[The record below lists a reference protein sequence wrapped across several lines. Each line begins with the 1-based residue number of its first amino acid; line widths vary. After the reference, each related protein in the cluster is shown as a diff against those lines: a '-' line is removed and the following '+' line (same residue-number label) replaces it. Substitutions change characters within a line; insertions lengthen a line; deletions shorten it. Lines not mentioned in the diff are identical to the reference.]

1 MMPALQAVTGN
12 MVQCR
17 PPAAA
22 TYQLGSLPG
31 KPAGESYAV

>member
-1 MMPALQAVTGN
+1 MLTVQAVTGN

-17 PPAAA
+17 PAAAA
-22 TYQLGSLPG
+22 TYQLGNLPS